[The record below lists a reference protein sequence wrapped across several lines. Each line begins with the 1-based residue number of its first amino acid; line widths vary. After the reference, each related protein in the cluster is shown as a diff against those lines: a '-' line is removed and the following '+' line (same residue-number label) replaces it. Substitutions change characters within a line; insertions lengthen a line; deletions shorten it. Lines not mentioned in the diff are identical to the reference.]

1 MVGGVVIQG
10 QEEAKEFYQRALS
23 PQEMLRA
30 MKVAGMGLCLKS
42 KNGPAVVNSGGQN

>member
-1 MVGGVVIQG
+1 MIQG

-30 MKVAGMGLCLKS
+30 MRVAEMGLCLKS
-42 KNGPAVVNSGGQN
+42 KRGTAVVNRGGQN